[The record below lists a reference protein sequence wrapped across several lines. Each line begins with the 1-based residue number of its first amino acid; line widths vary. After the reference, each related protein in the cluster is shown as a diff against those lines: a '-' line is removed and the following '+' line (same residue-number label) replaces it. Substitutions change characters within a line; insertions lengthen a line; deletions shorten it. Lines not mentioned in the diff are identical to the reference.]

1 MSNNIDNKN
10 INEVKEE
17 KKPNKLKV
25 WWQDNW
31 GKVVGAAATVAGT
44 AGLIYLGKKGLTR
57 AGETHDANM
66 LLKYGKAA
74 GMDLFSEPGS
84 VGERLVRA
92 ADKIREDRNLDEV
105 DETIKE
111 KITELSDL
119 CKEKG
124 YEVSIGAMLGTDDPI
139 CEMETYIDNISV

>member
-1 MSNNIDNKN
+1 MSNVNDNKN
-10 INEVKEE
+10 IAEVKE
-17 KKPNKLKV
+17 KKPNKLKE
-25 WWQDNW
+25 WWRNNW
-31 GKVVGAAATVAGT
+31 GKVVGTAATVAGT
-44 AGLIYLGKKGLTR
+44 AGLIYLGKKGLVR